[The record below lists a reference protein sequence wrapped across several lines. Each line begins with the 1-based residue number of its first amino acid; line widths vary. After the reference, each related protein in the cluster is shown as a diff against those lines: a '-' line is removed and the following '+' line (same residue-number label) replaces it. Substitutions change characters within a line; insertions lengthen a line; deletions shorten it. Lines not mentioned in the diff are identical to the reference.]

1 MIESQSGIEDHLP
14 DLLHIWALHEPHVL
28 RQLAQ
33 SFSSHPTHFT
43 RHPSHVLAVQSAQ
56 VSPHAEHSLVTDP
69 MRGHELHST
78 MQALHLFSSVLN
90 CTRLSRSRR
99 DRRGWSNLR
108 TQGHGN
114 CACSLGF
121 HVTVH
126 NCDVDAMLCRNLN
139 ANHVCAV

>member
-1 MIESQSGIEDHLP
+1 MIESESGIEDHLP
-14 DLLHIWALHEPHVL
+14 DLLHIWVLHEAHVL

-90 CTRLSRSRR
+90 WNGQQHSMQHTLLQSEDLVCDLSAHHHNVRNSVCT
-99 DRRGWSNLR
+99 
-108 TQGHGN
+108 
-114 CACSLGF
+114 
-121 HVTVH
+121 
-126 NCDVDAMLCRNLN
+126 
-139 ANHVCAV
+139 